1 MFERQP
7 FGSSGCYRPHGE
19 ATEASPTAHFVSFS
33 AGSGI
38 EWSKRPPPGHIGPG
52 GWLKVGGLQA
62 PERRGSLALAL
73 AVALVEALDAATG
86 VDQLL
91 LAGEER
97 VAFVAELECQVGTA
111 RGARGERVAAGA
123 ANGDIGVLGLYQS
136 LVGSSTLS

>member
-1 MFERQP
+1 M
-7 FGSSGCYRPHGE
+7 SGQTTTTRPHR
-19 ATEASPTAHFVSFS
+19 A
-33 AGSGI
+33 
-38 EWSKRPPPGHIGPG
+38 
-52 GWLKVGGLQA
+52 GWLVEIGGLQA

-111 RGARGERVAAGA
+111 WSAW
-123 ANGDIGVLGLYQS
+123 
-136 LVGSSTLS
+136 